1 MKTKNTQNVS
11 KRTTNGLLVSALMAG
26 FLTVSATA
34 SAAPQA
40 KASTSNKAGT
50 QKSSVTAKEQKAL
63 QSAEQA
69 AAEAEQAATE
79 ENEEAEDGLQQPVEQ
94 DNQVEQDNNQGEQ
107 DIAEAQGQEPAQA
120 QSAVNSAPKLAGEA
134 GGNVEATPITL
145 QQKIKDKRGELQAT
159 QPGQVEVQESR
170 HIRAQ

>member
-1 MKTKNTQNVS
+1 MKTKNTQDVS
-11 KRTTNGLLVSALMAG
+11 RRTTNGLLVSALMAG

-40 KASTSNKAGT
+40 KAPTSNKAGT
-50 QKSSVTAKEQKAL
+50 HKSSVNVKQQKAL

-107 DIAEAQGQEPAQA
+107 DMAQGQEPAQA
-120 QSAVNSAPKLAGEA
+120 QSAVNSAPRLAGEA
-134 GGNVEATPITL
+134 GGNVDATPITL

>member
-1 MKTKNTQNVS
+1 MKTKNTQDVS
-11 KRTTNGLLVSALMAG
+11 RRTTNGLLVSALMAG

-40 KASTSNKAGT
+40 KAPTSNKAGT

-69 AAEAEQAATE
+69 AAEAEQAAAE

-107 DIAEAQGQEPAQA
+107 DMAQGQEPAQA
-120 QSAVNSAPKLAGEA
+120 QSAVNSAPRLAGEA

>member
-1 MKTKNTQNVS
+1 MKTKNTQDVS

-40 KASTSNKAGT
+40 KAPTSNKAST
-50 QKSSVTAKEQKAL
+50 QKSSITAKEQKAL

-69 AAEAEQAATE
+69 AAEAEQAAAE

-107 DIAEAQGQEPAQA
+107 DMAQGQEPAQA
-120 QSAVNSAPKLAGEA
+120 QSAVNSAPRLAGEA

>member
-1 MKTKNTQNVS
+1 MKTKNTQDVS

-26 FLTVSATA
+26 LLTVSATA

-40 KASTSNKAGT
+40 KVPTSNKAGT
-50 QKSSVTAKEQKAL
+50 QKSSVNVKQQKAL

-107 DIAEAQGQEPAQA
+107 DMAQGQEPAQA
-120 QSAVNSAPKLAGEA
+120 QSAVNSAPRLAGEA
-134 GGNVEATPITL
+134 GGNVDATPITL

>member
-1 MKTKNTQNVS
+1 MKTKNTQDVS
-11 KRTTNGLLVSALMAG
+11 RRTTNGLLVSALMAG

-34 SAAPQA
+34 PAAPQA
-40 KASTSNKAGT
+40 KAPTSNKAGT
-50 QKSSVTAKEQKAL
+50 HKSSVNVKQQKAL

-107 DIAEAQGQEPAQA
+107 DMAQGQEPAQA
-120 QSAVNSAPKLAGEA
+120 QSAVNSAPRLAGEA
-134 GGNVEATPITL
+134 GGNVDATPITL
-145 QQKIKDKRGELQAT
+145 QQKIKDKRGELQAP
-159 QPGQVEVQESR
+159 QPLSLI
-170 HIRAQ
+170 HI

>member
-1 MKTKNTQNVS
+1 MKTKNTQDVS

-40 KASTSNKAGT
+40 KAPTSNKAGT

-69 AAEAEQAATE
+69 AAEAEQAAAE

-107 DIAEAQGQEPAQA
+107 DMAQGQEPAQA

>member
-1 MKTKNTQNVS
+1 MKTKTTQDVS

-40 KASTSNKAGT
+40 KAPTSNKAST
-50 QKSSVTAKEQKAL
+50 QKSSITAKEQEAL

-69 AAEAEQAATE
+69 AAEAEQAAAE

-107 DIAEAQGQEPAQA
+107 DMAQGQEPAQA
-120 QSAVNSAPKLAGEA
+120 QSAVNSAPRLAGEA
-134 GGNVEATPITL
+134 GGNVDATPITL

>member
-1 MKTKNTQNVS
+1 MKTKNTQDVS
-11 KRTTNGLLVSALMAG
+11 RRTTHGLLVSALMAG

-40 KASTSNKAGT
+40 KAPTSNKAGT

-69 AAEAEQAATE
+69 AAEAEQAAAE

-94 DNQVEQDNNQGEQ
+94 DNNQGEQ
-107 DIAEAQGQEPAQA
+107 DMAQGQEPAQA

-145 QQKIKDKRGELQAT
+145 QKKIKNKRGELQAT

>member
-1 MKTKNTQNVS
+1 MKTKNTQDVS

-26 FLTVSATA
+26 LLTVSATA

-40 KASTSNKAGT
+40 KAPTSNKAGT
-50 QKSSVTAKEQKAL
+50 QKSSITAKEQKAL

-69 AAEAEQAATE
+69 AAEAEQAAAE
-79 ENEEAEDGLQQPVEQ
+79 ENEEEEDGLQQPVEQ

-107 DIAEAQGQEPAQA
+107 DIAQGQEPAQA
-120 QSAVNSAPKLAGEA
+120 QSAVNSAPRLAGEA

>member
-1 MKTKNTQNVS
+1 MKTKNTQDVS

-40 KASTSNKAGT
+40 KAPTSNKAGT

-69 AAEAEQAATE
+69 AAEAEQAAAE

-107 DIAEAQGQEPAQA
+107 DMAQGQEPAQA
-120 QSAVNSAPKLAGEA
+120 QSAVNSAPRLAGEA
-134 GGNVEATPITL
+134 GGNVDATPITL

>member
-1 MKTKNTQNVS
+1 MKTKNTQDVS

-34 SAAPQA
+34 SAVPQA
-40 KASTSNKAGT
+40 KAPTSNKAST
-50 QKSSVTAKEQKAL
+50 QKSSITAKEQKAL

-69 AAEAEQAATE
+69 AAEAEQAAAE

-94 DNQVEQDNNQGEQ
+94 DNQVQQDNNQGEQ
-107 DIAEAQGQEPAQA
+107 DMTQGQEPAQA
-120 QSAVNSAPKLAGEA
+120 QSAVNSAPRLAGEA
-134 GGNVEATPITL
+134 GGNVEDTPITL

>member
-1 MKTKNTQNVS
+1 MKTKNTQDVS
-11 KRTTNGLLVSALMAG
+11 RRTTNGLLVSALMAG

-40 KASTSNKAGT
+40 QAPTSNKAST
-50 QKSSVTAKEQKAL
+50 QKSSITAKEQEAL

-69 AAEAEQAATE
+69 AAEAEQAAAE

-107 DIAEAQGQEPAQA
+107 DMAQGQEPAQA
-120 QSAVNSAPKLAGEA
+120 QSAVNSAPRLAGEA
-134 GGNVEATPITL
+134 GGNVDATPITL

>member
-1 MKTKNTQNVS
+1 MKTKNTQDVS

-40 KASTSNKAGT
+40 QAPTSNKAST
-50 QKSSVTAKEQKAL
+50 QKSSITAKEQEAL

-69 AAEAEQAATE
+69 AAEAEQAAAE

-107 DIAEAQGQEPAQA
+107 DMAQGQEPAQA

-134 GGNVEATPITL
+134 GGNVDATPITL

>member
-1 MKTKNTQNVS
+1 MKTKNTQDVS

-40 KASTSNKAGT
+40 KAPTSNKAGT

-107 DIAEAQGQEPAQA
+107 DMAQGQEPAQA
-120 QSAVNSAPKLAGEA
+120 QSAVNSAPRLAGEA
-134 GGNVEATPITL
+134 GGNVDATPITL

>member
-1 MKTKNTQNVS
+1 MKTKNTQDVS

-34 SAAPQA
+34 SAASQA
-40 KASTSNKAGT
+40 QAPTSNKAST
-50 QKSSVTAKEQKAL
+50 QKSSITAK
-63 QSAEQA
+63 EQA
-69 AAEAEQAATE
+69 AAEAEQAAAE

-94 DNQVEQDNNQGEQ
+94 DNQLQQDNNQGEQ

-120 QSAVNSAPKLAGEA
+120 QSAVNSAPRLAGEA

>member
-1 MKTKNTQNVS
+1 MKTKNTQDVS
-11 KRTTNGLLVSALMAG
+11 RRTTNGLLVSALMAG

-40 KASTSNKAGT
+40 KAPTSNKAGT

-69 AAEAEQAATE
+69 AAEAEQAAAE

-94 DNQVEQDNNQGEQ
+94 DNNQGEQ
-107 DIAEAQGQEPAQA
+107 DMAQGQEPAQA
-120 QSAVNSAPKLAGEA
+120 QSAVNSAPRLAGEA
-134 GGNVEATPITL
+134 GGNVESTPITL

>member
-11 KRTTNGLLVSALMAG
+11 KRTTNGLLASALMAG

-69 AAEAEQAATE
+69 AAEAEQAAAE

-94 DNQVEQDNNQGEQ
+94 DNNQGEQ
-107 DIAEAQGQEPAQA
+107 DMAQGQEPAQA

-145 QQKIKDKRGELQAT
+145 QKKIKDKRGELQAT

>member
-1 MKTKNTQNVS
+1 MKTKNTQDVS

-40 KASTSNKAGT
+40 KAPTSNKAGT

-69 AAEAEQAATE
+69 AAEAEQAAAE

-107 DIAEAQGQEPAQA
+107 DMAQGQEPAQA
-120 QSAVNSAPKLAGEA
+120 QSAVNSAPRLAGEA

>member
-1 MKTKNTQNVS
+1 MKTKNTQDVS

-40 KASTSNKAGT
+40 KAPTSNKAGT
-50 QKSSVTAKEQKAL
+50 HKSSVNVKQQKAL

-107 DIAEAQGQEPAQA
+107 DMAQGQEPAQA
-120 QSAVNSAPKLAGEA
+120 QSAVNSAPRLAGEA
-134 GGNVEATPITL
+134 GGNVDATPITL
-145 QQKIKDKRGELQAT
+145 QQKIKDTRGELQAT